1 MINVIS
7 LKLQLLRFLS
17 PAFSDSSEQG
27 GLLDPKPAESPV
39 DPSQSA
45 QLTKKGKKKKTVS
58 WPEESK
64 LREYF
69 YFELDET
76 ERGE

>member
-1 MINVIS
+1 MFYTFIG
-7 LKLQLLRFLS
+7 
-17 PAFSDSSEQG
+17 SSEQG

-39 DPSQSA
+39 DST

-76 ERGE
+76 ERGEWRL